1 MKNYTK
7 SEINKI
13 LSRYDAD
20 HDLGPDCLVTWREER
35 LANAVLEMQ
44 EQIDL
49 LDAKIS
55 ALMDAVPSAN
65 RVREI

>member
-1 MKNYTK
+1 MRSFTK
-7 SEINKI
+7 SEVIRI
-13 LSRYDAD
+13 LQRYDAD
-20 HDLGPDCLVTWREER
+20 HDLGPDAPITWREER

-55 ALMDAVPSAN
+55 AILDAVPSAN
-65 RVREI
+65 RVRKI